1 MKIVLLILQLAFIES
16 AFGEEK
22 VIYEYKKYEKFDLG
36 NLEVQ
41 GELIAPG
48 DISVR
53 ERDRKKFN
61 LDFYERKDFSSFVKQ
76 DIEAFR

>member
-1 MKIVLLILQLAFIES
+1 MRIILLVAQLMLMQN
-16 AFGEEK
+16 AFGEDK

-53 ERDRKKFN
+53 ERDRKKFSLELFN
-61 LDFYERKDFSSFVKQ
+61 RRDFNSFVKQ

>member
-1 MKIVLLILQLAFIES
+1 MKVLLLVIQLCLIEN
-16 AFGEEK
+16 AFGEGK

-61 LDFYERKDFSSFVKQ
+61 LDFFERKDFNSFVKQ

>member
-1 MKIVLLILQLAFIES
+1 MKVLLLIIQLSLIEN
-16 AFGEEK
+16 AFGEGK

-61 LDFYERKDFSSFVKQ
+61 LDFFERKDFNSFVKQ